1 MFIKF
6 MKKQNSKVLNLFIK
20 LISIIPVIMATLFLT
35 GFEIQIRNISN
46 WLGLIIFIV
55 IVLILIA
62 DFISHI
68 KAKKIVKEKMKDSG
82 IDYLIKTLK
91 SGEYQEEV
99 IEELGKSRDPRVVP
113 ALIEFVNSEEVKNE
127 EDGYKLEMGLNALAQ
142 TRDPKAIDFLISSLS
157 NPDLVVRFYVC
168 SAIANQGIRDF
179 RAVEP
184 IIALL
189 KDIKDIKKR
198 KDPLYDEMFE
208 NWVIQALEVITGKRF
223 GNDHEKW
230 EKWWEENKPNYETK

>member
-99 IEELGKSRDPRVVP
+99 IEELGKSRDPRAVP

-127 EDGYKLEMGLNALAQ
+127 EDGYKLAMGLNALAQ
-142 TRDPKAIDFLISSLS
+142 TKDPKAIDFLISSLS

-189 KDIKDIKKR
+189 KNIKDIKKR

-208 NWVIQALEVITGKRF
+208 NWVEQALEVITGKRF

>member
-127 EDGYKLEMGLNALAQ
+127 EDGYKLAMGLNALAQ
-142 TRDPKAIDFLISSLS
+142 TKDPKAIDFLISSLS

-189 KDIKDIKKR
+189 KNIKEIKKR

-223 GNDHEKW
+223 GNNHEKW
-230 EKWWEENKPNYETK
+230 EKWWEENKQNYI

>member
-1 MFIKF
+1 
-6 MKKQNSKVLNLFIK
+6 
-20 LISIIPVIMATLFLT
+20 MATLFLT

-99 IEELGKSRDPRVVP
+99 IEELGKSRDPRAVP

-127 EDGYKLEMGLNALAQ
+127 EDGYKLSMGLNALAQ
-142 TRDPKAIDFLISSLS
+142 TKDPKAIDFLISSLS

-208 NWVIQALEVITGKRF
+208 NWVKQALEVITGKRF

-230 EKWWEENKPNYETK
+230 EKWWEENKQNYI

>member
-1 MFIKF
+1 

-68 KAKKIVKEKMKDSG
+68 KAKKIVKEKMRDSG
-82 IDYLIKTLK
+82 IDYLIQTLK
-91 SGEYQEEV
+91 SGKYQEEV
-99 IEELGKSRDPRVVP
+99 IEELGKSRDPRAVCD
-113 ALIEFVNSEEVKNE
+113 LIEFVNSEEVKNDE
-127 EDGYKLEMGLNALAQ
+127 EGYKLEMGLNALAQ
-142 TRDPKAIDFLISSLS
+142 TKDPKAIDFLISSLS

-189 KDIKDIKKR
+189 KNIKDIKKR
-198 KDPLYDEMFE
+198 KDPFYDEVFE
-208 NWVIQALEVITGKRF
+208 GWVIQALEVITGKRF
-223 GNDHEKW
+223 GIDHEKW
-230 EKWWEENKPNYETK
+230 EKWWEENKQNYI